1 MPKSPVDETKKMIE
15 CYICARVLKEKFKV
29 FTHPG
34 TLFQQLRFRRLRND
48 DVMIMTFWLWFF
60 KEAKMDNHSFQQ

>member
-1 MPKSPVDETKKMIE
+1 MPKSPVDDTKKMIE

-34 TLFQQLRFRRLRND
+34 TFLLQELSNYY
-48 DVMIMTFWLWFF
+48 VIIMTQL
-60 KEAKMDNHSFQQ
+60 

>member
-1 MPKSPVDETKKMIE
+1 MPKSPVDDTKKMIE

-34 TLFQQLRFRRLRND
+34 TLSFNNYVFD
-48 DVMIMTFWLWFF
+48 DYVMMMT
-60 KEAKMDNHSFQQ
+60 

>member
-1 MPKSPVDETKKMIE
+1 MPKSPVDDTKKMIE

-34 TLFQQLRFRRLRND
+34 TFLLFLTIMIFHDQRND
-48 DVMIMTFWLWFF
+48 ND
-60 KEAKMDNHSFQQ
+60 S

>member
-1 MPKSPVDETKKMIE
+1 MPKSPVDDTKKMIE

-34 TLFQQLRFRRLRND
+34 TLSFNNNVFND
-48 DVMIMTFWLWFF
+48 YVMIMT
-60 KEAKMDNHSFQQ
+60 